1 MIDFIK
7 KIQWFTF
14 PFLSLTV
21 ILGVGGLVYYIPR
34 YGVHPLEP
42 IACAVYVFVV
52 AMVISGGYHRYFAHK
67 TFQCHSILKVFYL
80 IVGAA
85 AFQQSA
91 LVWASDHRFHHRY
104 VDTDKDPYN
113 IKKGFWWAH
122 VGWMLAKDPESR
134 STLLDN
140 VPDLAKDKW
149 VMGQH
154 KYWVWISIPL
164 AFGIPLLIGFLI
176 GRPMGMLLWAGIL
189 RIVITHHTTF
199 TINSVAHKFGTQ
211 PYSDR
216 NSARDVWW
224 LAPFLCGENY
234 HNYHHCFQGD
244 YRNGVRWYHYDPTKW
259 ALWLLSHTPLVR
271 EPHRAPSHLIL
282 RARLE
287 MDLKRLE
294 QKMKTAP
301 GEFWVPL
308 KTRLIGMR
316 KMLEET
322 AELCSRA
329 ERNYQ
334 EFRHNVADRSRE
346 SVGHAKA
353 ALHEKEAALKLLLA
367 QWRRIISQSL
377 GAPCLTQPY
386 NSL

>member
-1 MIDFIK
+1 MITLLK
-7 KIQWFTF
+7 KVQWFTL
-14 PFLSLTV
+14 PFLLLTV
-21 ILGVGGLVYYIPR
+21 FIAFGGLAFYIPR

-42 IACAVYVFVV
+42 IVCAVYVFII
-52 AMVISGGYHRYFAHK
+52 AMVVSGGYHRYFAHK
-67 TFQCHSILKVFYL
+67 TFQCHPILKVFYL

-122 VGWMLAKDPESR
+122 IGWQLAKDPESR

-149 VMGQH
+149 VMRQH
-154 KYWVWISIPL
+154 KYWIWVSIPL
-164 AFGIPLLIGFLI
+164 AFGIPLLIGLLI

-199 TINSVAHKFGTQ
+199 TINSVAHKFGAQ
-211 PYSDR
+211 PYSDE

-224 LAPFLCGENY
+224 LAPLLCGEHN
-234 HNYHHCFQGD
+234 HNYHHRFQGD
-244 YRNGVRWYHYDPTKW
+244 YRNGVRWHHYDPTKW
-259 ALWLLSHTPLVR
+259 ALWLLSHTPLVKQ
-271 EPHRAPSHLIL
+271 PHRTPPHLIL
-282 RARLE
+282 KARLE

-294 QKMKTAP
+294 QKLKTAP
-301 GEFWVPL
+301 REFWIPL

-322 AELCSRA
+322 AELS
-329 ERNYQ
+329 
-334 EFRHNVADRSRE
+334 
-346 SVGHAKA
+346 
-353 ALHEKEAALKLLLA
+353 
-367 QWRRIISQSL
+367 
-377 GAPCLTQPY
+377 
-386 NSL
+386 